1 MGGRTGGHAVR
12 PSVVGIGYSS
22 NPISFR
28 LPESGAS
35 CQMTLRCGIK
45 AAGVAPKKGRVYYYR
60 LSNLAQY
67 ADCDVAGRRRDGL
80 FV

>member
-35 CQMTLRCGIK
+35 CQMTLRCGIEV
-45 AAGVAPKKGRVYYYR
+45 ACVAPK
-60 LSNLAQY
+60 
-67 ADCDVAGRRRDGL
+67 
-80 FV
+80 